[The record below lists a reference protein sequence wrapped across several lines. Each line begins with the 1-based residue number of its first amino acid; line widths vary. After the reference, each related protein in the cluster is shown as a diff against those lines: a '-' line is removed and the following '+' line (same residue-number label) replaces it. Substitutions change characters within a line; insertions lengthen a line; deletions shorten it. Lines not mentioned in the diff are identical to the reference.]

1 MLDGSVFINPLTMCE
16 VTVTIT
22 NAEHETIEQ
31 TVRLG
36 YYRAR
41 MNKAFLASV
50 DQLLRLP
57 DDAEIEEVKPILYPA
72 FLQLVHWWNVKRGAD
87 MWPLTMTDIE
97 PMDPYIIGVL
107 LFGVIRHARGGAAGE
122 AGRGQSAQ
130 ATLPATSEAGSGALK
145 KPTLKKPTS
154 LRSPKRLPA

>member
-1 MLDGSVFINPLTMCE
+1 MIDGSVFINPLTMCE

-22 NAEHETIEQ
+22 NAEHETVEQ

-36 YYRAR
+36 YYRTR

-50 DQLLRLP
+50 DQLLHMP
-57 DDAEIEEVKPILYPA
+57 DDADVEEVKPILYPA
-72 FLQLVHWWNVKRGAD
+72 FLQLVHWWSVKRGAE
-87 MWPLTMTDIE
+87 MWPLTATDIE

-107 LFGVIRHARGGAAGE
+107 LFGAIRHARTGTTGE
-122 AGRGQSAQ
+122 AVRGQSAPKP
-130 ATLPATSEAGSGALK
+130 LPATSEVASGTLK

-154 LRSPKRLPA
+154 LRSQKASIA